1 MSAAPSRL
9 GIPFVVAAASG
20 TGKTTVCRRLIERN
34 REIGGRPIEFSVS
47 HTTRP
52 RRSQEVDGVDYHFVS
67 DDRFQRLADEDAF
80 LEWATYNENR
90 YGTSWSSVEEPVA
103 NGFDVLLEIEVQGAG
118 QVRERR
124 DDARF
129 VFLLP
134 PSIGALTERL
144 QARGTDTSEQIARR
158 LEHSR
163 RELAAAVDF
172 DYAVVNDHLDR
183 CVEQLL
189 DIVRAERCGGVTA
202 VRRRFAPAA
211 ALAVLQVGK
220 DTAGRSD
227 KGRLF

>member
-9 GIPFVVAAASG
+9 GIPFVIAAASG
-20 TGKTTVCRRLIERN
+20 TGKTTVCRKLIQRN

-52 RRSQEVDGVDYHFVS
+52 RRSQEVDGVDYRFVS
-67 DDRFQRLADEDAF
+67 DDRFQRLVDEDAF

-90 YGTSWSSVEEPVA
+90 YGTSWSSIQGPLA
-103 NGFDVLLEIEVQGAG
+103 NGIDLLLEIEVHGAG

-134 PSIGALTERL
+134 PSIDALTERL
-144 QARGTDTSEQIARR
+144 QARGTDTSEQITRR
-158 LEHSR
+158 LEHSG

-172 DYAVVNDHLDR
+172 DYAVVNDRLDR

-189 DIVRAERCGGVTA
+189 DIVRAERCGGVA
-202 VRRRFAPAA
+202 EVRRRFAPAA
-211 ALAVLQVGK
+211 ALAGLQVGK
-220 DTAGRSD
+220 DTAGRLD
-227 KGRLF
+227 KGPLF

>member
-52 RRSQEVDGVDYHFVS
+52 RRSQEVEGVDYRFVA
-67 DDRFQRLADEDAF
+67 DDGFQRLVDEGAF

-90 YGTSWSSVEEPVA
+90 YGTSWSSIDGPLA
-103 NGFDVLLEIEVQGAG
+103 NGIDVLLEIEVRGAG

-134 PSIGALTERL
+134 PSIDALTERL
-144 QARGTDTSEQIARR
+144 QARGTDTGEQIARR

-172 DYAVVNDHLDR
+172 DYAVVNDDLDR

-189 DIVRAERCGGVTA
+189 DIVRAERCAGVGA
-202 VRRRFAPAA
+202 VRRRFAPATALA
-211 ALAVLQVGK
+211 ALR
-220 DTAGRSD
+220 GR
-227 KGRLF
+227 

>member
-1 MSAAPSRL
+1 MSAAPGRL

-34 REIGGRPIEFSVS
+34 RESEGRPMSFSVS
-47 HTTRP
+47 HTTRL
-52 RRSQEVDGVDYHFVS
+52 RRSQEVDGVDYRFVS
-67 DDRFQRLADEDAF
+67 DDRFQRLVDEDAF

-90 YGTSWSSVEEPVA
+90 YGTSWSSIDGPLA
-103 NGFDVLLEIEVQGAG
+103 NGIDVLLEIEVQGAG

-134 PSIGALTERL
+134 PSIEALTERL
-144 QARGTDTSEQIARR
+144 RSRGTDTRDQIERR
-158 LEHSR
+158 LEHAR
-163 RELAAAVDF
+163 WELAAAAEF

-189 DIVRAERCGGVTA
+189 EIVRAERCGEVA
-202 VRRRFAPAA
+202 ALRRRFAPAMVVA
-211 ALAVLQVGK
+211 ALQDRE

-227 KGRLF
+227 KRRLL